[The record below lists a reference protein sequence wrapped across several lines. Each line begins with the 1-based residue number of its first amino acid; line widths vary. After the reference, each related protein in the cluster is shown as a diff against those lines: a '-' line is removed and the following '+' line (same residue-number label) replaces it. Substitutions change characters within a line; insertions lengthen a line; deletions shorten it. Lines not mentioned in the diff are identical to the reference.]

1 MKKIKNF
8 LSHIFI
14 DGLSGMALGLFSTLI
29 IGTILQ
35 QIGNFIPNNIGTM
48 IYLIGKLAASCTCA
62 GIGVGIAY
70 KFKESPLV
78 TISAAVASIIGG
90 FATKILS
97 GQILTET
104 GSVLLIGP
112 GEPLGAFIAALI
124 GIEIGHVI
132 SGKTKI
138 DIIITPLITILS
150 GSAAGLLIGPSISKF
165 MTWLGTIIMFATEQ
179 QPFIMGILVSVNLFH
194 LLLHKAL
201 TQIFFQEITVLLQ
214 NNRIIWIIRIFFL
227 NFL

>member
-90 FATKILS
+90 
-97 GQILTET
+97 
-104 GSVLLIGP
+104 
-112 GEPLGAFIAALI
+112 
-124 GIEIGHVI
+124 
-132 SGKTKI
+132 
-138 DIIITPLITILS
+138 
-150 GSAAGLLIGPSISKF
+150 
-165 MTWLGTIIMFATEQ
+165 
-179 QPFIMGILVSVNLFH
+179 
-194 LLLHKAL
+194 LLLKYYLAKY
-201 TQIFFQEITVLLQ
+201 LLKLAQ
-214 NNRIIWIIRIFFL
+214 YYL
-227 NFL
+227 

>member
-78 TISAAVASIIGG
+78 TISAAVASVIGG
-90 FATKILS
+90 FSSKILS
-97 GQILTET
+97 GAVITET
-104 GSVLLIGP
+104 GAILLAGP

-150 GSAAGLLIGPSISKF
+150 GSAAGLLIGPSISRF

-179 QPFIMGILVSVNLFH
+179 QPFIMGILVSVIMGILLTLPISSAAIGVILNLNG
-194 LLLHKAL
+194 
-201 TQIFFQEITVLLQ
+201 ITAGAATVGCQL
-214 NNRIIWIIRIFFL
+214 
-227 NFL
+227 

>member
-1 MKKIKNF
+1 
-8 LSHIFI
+8 
-14 DGLSGMALGLFSTLI
+14 
-29 IGTILQ
+29 
-35 QIGNFIPNNIGTM
+35 M

-104 GSVLLIGP
+104 GSVLLVGP

-150 GSAAGLLIGPSISKF
+150 GSAA
-165 MTWLGTIIMFATEQ
+165 
-179 QPFIMGILVSVNLFH
+179 
-194 LLLHKAL
+194 
-201 TQIFFQEITVLLQ
+201 
-214 NNRIIWIIRIFFL
+214 
-227 NFL
+227 